1 MKQWWIMLIMLTTM
15 FAAQSEQE
23 VSASVIITRAKII
36 DGDTIPHVT
45 LPEIR
50 TYARR
55 KWKNK
60 QAQAR
65 YTRLV
70 YNIQKV
76 LPIARQAALRL
87 EEIQANLAKI
97 DGAKERKTYIEK
109 MEKKLFAE
117 FEQKLKKLTITQGK
131 ILIKLIDR
139 ETGDTSYELIRALKG
154 RFSAFMWQGVARM
167 FGSNLK
173 STYDALGDD
182 KTIERI
188 IQLIDDGVYDDY
200 FIE

>member
-97 DGAKERKTYIEK
+97 DGTKERKTYIEK